1 MKRCASKLLPE
12 LNDQQNEFFGALA
25 GTGRCE
31 KIDLETLKP
40 RGETSGQMGE
50 TSGQR
55 DDCALN

>member
-40 RGETSGQMGE
+40 R
-50 TSGQR
+50 
-55 DDCALN
+55 